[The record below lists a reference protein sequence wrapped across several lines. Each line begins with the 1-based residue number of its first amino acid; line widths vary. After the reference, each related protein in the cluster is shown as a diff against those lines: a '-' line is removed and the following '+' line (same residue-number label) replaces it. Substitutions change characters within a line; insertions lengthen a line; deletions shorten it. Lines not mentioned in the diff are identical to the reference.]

1 MRKFSLL
8 SILLFGF
15 YWVSA
20 QDSVP
25 ADDNLIPDD
34 SISGTI
40 DADQGTG
47 SLEIPRNEVNYNI
60 LNTLLVASAEVGY
73 EYFIDYDQSIGARVM
88 INDRPSYR
96 SEDHGRK
103 FKTNSVS
110 IDYSYYFGRENPGS
124 EFYVQPFVK
133 YRFGDFEEYQ
143 DDQKVK
149 TDMNDFMV
157 GIGAG
162 YIWNFSNSF
171 VIGPFVNV
179 ARGFSSEVKDRFS
192 AMEFNAGV
200 NLGYRF

>member
-1 MRKFSLL
+1 MRKLSLL
-8 SILLFGF
+8 SVLLLCF

-20 QDSVP
+20 QDSLP
-25 ADDNLIPDD
+25 SADTAISDD
-34 SISGTI
+34 SATRDSTVQSST
-40 DADQGTG
+40 AM
-47 SLEIPRNEVNYNI
+47 EIPRNEVNYNI
-60 LNTLLVASAEVGY
+60 LNTLLVASVELGY
-73 EYFIDYDQSIGARVM
+73 EYFIGYDQSVGAKVS

-96 SEDHGRK
+96 NESHSKK

-110 IDYSYYFGRENPGS
+110 IDYTYYFGKENPGS

-133 YRFGDFEEYQ
+133 YRFGDFEEYRGEQ
-143 DDQKVK
+143 RVK

-157 GIGAG
+157 GFGAG

-179 ARGFSSEVKDRFS
+179 ARGFSSDVKDRFS
-192 AMEFNAGV
+192 TMEFNAGV